1 MIEQYLQVDAKR
13 GGLFSSIVRKIGI
26 LEKFMRDHQSF
37 QHSVVGNEGWL
48 PVGDTWTRA
57 SASAFTVPT
66 GAGLTYEKGDF
77 IRWKQGAGFKYGV
90 ISVVAASQITILVN
104 TDYTITVGS
113 ITDISYSRVLKPFGW
128 PDWFNYLAVVSSST
142 GIITSYTIQAA
153 KYRCNG
159 LRMDYI
165 LDFTITANGT
175 GAGSVRA
182 TIPAAVVNGLGGS
195 GRENAVT
202 GNQLQ
207 VVSGASLVAIFTYNN
222 LYPGGTNHNL
232 KVSGFFSW

>member
-1 MIEQYLQVDAKR
+1 MIEDYLEVDAKR
-13 GGLFSSIVRKIGI
+13 NGLFSKIVQKISF
-26 LEKFMRDHQSF
+26 LEKFMRDHNAF
-37 QHSVVGNEGWL
+37 QHSVVSNDGWL

-66 GAGLTYEKGDF
+66 GAGTVYEKGDF
-77 IRWKQGAGFKYGV
+77 VRWKQGGGFKYGV
-90 ISVVAASQITILVN
+90 ISVVAATQITILVN
-104 TDYTITVGS
+104 TDYTVTVGT
-113 ITDISYSRVLKPFGW
+113 ITDISYSRALKPMGW
-128 PDWFNYLAVVSSST
+128 PDWFNYLTVVTPSA
-142 GIITSYTIQAA
+142 GAITSYTIQAA

-182 TIPAAVVNGLGGS
+182 TFPAAIVNGLGGS

-207 VVSGASLVAIFTYNN
+207 VVSGSSLVTIFTYNN

-232 KVSGFFSW
+232 KVAGFFSW